1 MPDSEKSSQR
11 QGIRDI
17 ALERI
22 DEALAQLSYGSIE
35 VTVHD
40 GRIVEIERR
49 EKRRLDVALHDDH
62 QAGGSNT

>member
-1 MPDSEKSSQR
+1 MPDSEKSRQR

-17 ALERI
+17 ALERVG
-22 DEALAQLSYGSIE
+22 EALAELSYGSIE

-49 EKRRLDVALHDDH
+49 EKTRWDVALHDDDD
-62 QAGGSNT
+62 AGDSNT